1 MTVNIRTEMLF
12 PPRLISE
19 LRDLRGDQWRALVE
33 RIATLKETDAETLA
47 FCLMMIRLGGCLT
60 CFSGSYRFMRGCYLC
75 AQQAVAR
82 YQGTDE
88 ELLQLYERAQH
99 DMSRYL
105 DYLEGRADSP
115 PADLAEWLIPSEEP
129 ESFDSDLE

>member
-1 MTVNIRTEMLF
+1 MLF
-12 PPRLISE
+12 PPRLIAE
-19 LRDLRGDQWRALVE
+19 LKDLRGDEWRALVE
-33 RIATLKETDAETLA
+33 RIAALPETDVNTLA

-88 ELLQLYERAQH
+88 ELLQLFERAQH

-105 DYLEGRADSP
+105 DYLEGRADAP
-115 PADLAEWLIPSEEP
+115 PLELTEWLTQAPEP
-129 ESFDSDLE
+129 FDSDLE